1 MQTKMKRM
9 FLLLAAAA
17 LLGACS
23 PDAEGIDDTPK
34 QEEPGEPTKPP
45 TSEAAKRLET
55 LCEQLN
61 GDLATLYTLVAA
73 DELPDCVVNVA
84 PIAPAGET
92 IGYGV
97 SFKQNGAVILYLDP
111 DAKAQ
116 ESVPQF
122 GVYEA
127 DGARYWAMNGQP
139 LPSATGAPVPVMNEA
154 GIVPQLKAEK
164 GYWHIS
170 VDGGENWWPAGQAP
184 DGTTEL
190 ATMPLVSQVTE
201 ETEAWSIVLADGET
215 ALSVPKEGTLHI
227 TVDAEEPLKFQPH
240 EIHTV
245 HYTVTG
251 GSSKTV
257 VTAELE
263 NPDDTYNIKIVPTD
277 LLSGVV
283 TITANI
289 LTANKVLISATDG
302 SRKATAALD
311 ITLQPGVDGTTIIVE
326 TPGTLD
332 KLLAEFD
339 KEAITELTVGGNLNS
354 TDIETLKNLPNLAV
368 LDLESANLEILPNNA
383 FSFKTSLV
391 SVKLPKMLKTIEY
404 GAFAC
409 CSSLTSVTIPD
420 SVTSIGAGAFSGC
433 SSLTSVYITDIA
445 TWCAIK
451 FDNTYATNPLLFA
464 HNLYLNGELVTDL
477 IIPDSVTSIED
488 TAFHSCHSLTSV
500 TIPDSVTSI
509 GTGAFSGC
517 SSLTSVT
524 IGSGVKTIGGS
535 AFWDCSSLTS
545 VTIPDS
551 VTTIGDYAFSFCE
564 NLTNITIP
572 DSVTEIG
579 TAIFY
584 LCRNLINVTIPK
596 NTTEI
601 ERLTFAECNLTDF
614 PITEDI
620 TRIGYRAFYKCPGPA
635 CLTIPASLTVIG
647 EWAFYA
653 YPSSNLEKVYCKAA
667 VPPTCVKSSSSI
679 LSSVTLFANIWT
691 STLYVPVGTAEAYK
705 AADGWK
711 EFKNIIE
718 MEF

>member
-9 FLLLAAAA
+9 FLLLAAAV

-23 PDAEGIDDTPK
+23 PTKEV
-34 QEEPGEPTKPP
+34 GEPTEPP

-61 GDLATLYTLVAA
+61 GDLTTLYTLIAA

-92 IGYGV
+92 IGYGLA
-97 SFKQNGAVILYLDP
+97 FKQNGAVTLYFDS
-111 DAKAQ
+111 DATAQ
-116 ESVPQF
+116 KFVPQF

-127 DGARYWAMNGQP
+127 DGARYWAMNGLP
-139 LPSATGAPVPVMNEA
+139 LPTATGAPVPVVNDE
-154 GIVPQLKAEK
+154 GIAPRLKAEK

-170 VDGGENWWPAGQAP
+170 VDSGKSWWPAGLAP

-190 ATMPLVSQVTE
+190 TTMPLVSQVTE
-201 ETEAWSIVLADGET
+201 EEEAWSIVLADGET
-215 ALSVPKEGTLHI
+215 SLSVPKEGTLHI
-227 TVDAEEPLKFQPH
+227 AVDADEPLAFQPY

-311 ITLQPGVDGTTIIVE
+311 ITLQPGVNGTTIIVE

-339 KEAITELTVGGNLNS
+339 KEAITELTVGGNLNNS
-354 TDIETLKNLPNLAV
+354 DIRTLRDLPNLAV

-404 GAFAC
+404 GAFAS

-477 IIPDSVTSIED
+477 IIPDSVTLIED

-509 GTGAFSGC
+509 GAGAFSGC

-524 IGSGVKTIGGS
+524 IGSGVTTIGGS

-647 EWAFYA
+647 REAFMNCK
-653 YPSSNLEKVYCKAA
+653 NLREVYCKAI
-667 VPPTCVKSSSSI
+667 VPPSCEEPDSSKASVICSSS
-679 LSSVTLFANIWT
+679 VK
-691 STLYVPVGTAEAYK
+691 LYVPVGTAEAYK

-711 EFKNIIE
+711 EFKNIVE